1 MGPFIIF
8 IDKQDAF
15 YIDSLAC
22 IVSKV
27 RVISATGCSKLMKRR
42 NKSDNPQT
50 PLEVAQPLTPFEI
63 IMSLIFD
70 SSVGM
75 NVPLLLIVVLG
86 FFDLVQIHSRKLYQ

>member
-1 MGPFIIF
+1 
-8 IDKQDAF
+8 
-15 YIDSLAC
+15 
-22 IVSKV
+22 
-27 RVISATGCSKLMKRR
+27 MKRR

-86 FFDLVQIHSRKLYQ
+86 FFDLVQIHSRVNHTSGERGLLVHNLTI